1 MCLHNLLSLPC
12 LTTKQTKGEKLLVDY
27 SQSHV
32 VTFIKY
38 LDILRKKTM
47 EKENLEEIK
56 KDEKKGK
63 IND

>member
-1 MCLHNLLSLPC
+1 
-12 LTTKQTKGEKLLVDY
+12 
-27 SQSHV
+27 